1 MNMVNRTRSTE
12 ALLPDPRPDVL
23 HSGLVG
29 VGKAAFVMGLAGMA
43 LTIQAGSLTHHM
55 AAHVFAMSILAPLVA
70 WLFIQQWPRLAIQAS
85 PRLIVASLLQLALL
99 ALWHSPLVM
108 MGSMQ
113 ASQLIQL
120 GMLGLLTLAASWF
133 WICVLVAISNNRIWV
148 VAPLLLTGKLV
159 CLFAILLVFSPRAL
173 YPGMGHAVQ
182 LEDQQA
188 AGLLMLTACPLTYIG
203 ASIYLVARWFSDL
216 SKPEVRPD
224 IVA

>member
-23 HSGLVG
+23 HSGLLG
-29 VGKAAFVMGLAGMA
+29 VGKAALVMGLAGMA
-43 LTIQAGSLTHHM
+43 LTIQAGSLTYHM
-55 AAHVFAMSILAPLVA
+55 AAHIFAMSVLAPLVA
-70 WLFIQQWPRLAIQAS
+70 WLFIQQWPRLATQAS
-85 PRLIVASLLQLALL
+85 PRLIMA
-99 ALWHSPLVM
+99 SPLVM

-113 ASQLIQL
+113 ASLLVQLS
-120 GMLGLLTLAASWF
+120 MLGLLTLAASWF
-133 WICVLVAISNNRIWV
+133 WICVLVAIANNRIWV

-159 CLFAILLVFSPRAL
+159 CLFAILLVFAPRTL
-173 YPGMGHAVQ
+173 YPGMGHTVQ

-224 IVA
+224 VVA